1 MTKGDQKWQ
10 HNAKTRSS
18 LTNQCCLGWAR
29 LHQVTQRW
37 LYMRTEIWSS
47 NPLCSDR
54 SRLSE
59 QRQVSEA
66 ELCSWVSSYSS
77 RFSVFVFLQ
86 WVWIK
91 IHHIKE
97 VHVHVRARTHTH
109 THTHS
114 FSEHPNLLFDCVKN
128 LVCWHWQPFLS
139 LIITMLMSC
148 HYRGGWIKQASAVDR
163 INSAHTHTNT
173 HTRTHTQS
181 KS

>member
-66 ELCSWVSSYSS
+66 ELCSWVSSYSL

-109 THTHS
+109 TQFLWTSKLAVWLCEKLGVLTLATFS
-114 FSEHPNLLFDCVKN
+114 FSHYHYANELPLQRWLDKT
-128 LVCWHWQPFLS
+128 S
-139 LIITMLMSC
+139 ISC
-148 HYRGGWIKQASAVDR
+148 R
-163 INSAHTHTNT
+163 
-173 HTRTHTQS
+173 
-181 KS
+181 